1 MESWPE
7 FNPLRLLE
15 RLVASGADFV
25 VVGGFAAVAHGSTR
39 LTNDLDI
46 SYSTEAANLE
56 ALGRAL
62 VDLRGRLRGVPDD
75 VPFVPDGRTLRRTR
89 VLTLDTD
96 EGPLDLL
103 VEPAG
108 APDYSALRRR
118 AERLDLSGVE
128 VLVASIEDLVAMKRT
143 AGRPKDTLDL
153 EELEA
158 IVRLRAG

>member
-1 MESWPE
+1 MASWPE
-7 FNPLRLLE
+7 FSPVRLLE
-15 RLVASGADFV
+15 RLAASGADFV

-75 VPFVPDGRTLRRTR
+75 VPFVPDGRTLRHTR
-89 VLTLDTD
+89 VATLDTD

-103 VEPAG
+103 AEPAG
-108 APDYSALRRR
+108 APEYSALRRR

-128 VLVASIEDLVAMKRT
+128 VLVASIDDLMAMKRA

-158 IVRLRAG
+158 IVRLRAS